1 MVAAGVATVGPP
13 SLRRFLVDSDR
24 SVDSLPPEAWPRA
37 RQAAARL
44 VHPLQRFLAIEAAS
58 GIVLIIVAAIALGWA
73 NSPWADAY
81 HALWHAPIGL
91 QVGDWAF
98 VRPLHFWIND
108 GLMTVFF
115 FVVGL
120 ELRRELYE
128 GDLADVRRAALPF
141 AAALGGMMVPAL
153 IYVAFNAGGEGARG
167 WAIPMATDIAFAV
180 GVIAMLGSRVP
191 GGLRVL
197 LLALAVIDDL
207 GAIIV
212 IALFYSGGID
222 GGGLAIALGGV
233 VAGAVLRRLGVRAIW
248 AYLGP
253 GIAVWIGL
261 YVAGV
266 HPTLAGVILGLSTP
280 VRPWFGAAGFAEVT
294 RENLR
299 ELDNSV
305 ARDEVLTRL
314 DAIEHARRE
323 AVSPVEHL
331 LHQLHPIV
339 AFGVMPVFAL
349 ANAGVSLGGVSFD
362 GAGLHVFLGVA
373 LGLAVGKPLGIAL
386 AARVAIAARLAQAPA
401 DAPARGILV
410 VGAVGG
416 LGFTMAI
423 FLAQLAFPTGPL
435 LATAKLAV
443 VVGSAVAA
451 FVGLGLGL
459 TLPRAPTPTPPSIVA
474 ESARA

>member
-1 MVAAGVATVGPP
+1 MDT
-13 SLRRFLVDSDR
+13 DH
-24 SVDSLPPEAWPRA
+24 SVQALPPEAWPRA

-73 NSPWADAY
+73 NSPWDADY

-91 QVGDWAF
+91 QIGDWGF

-180 GVIAMLGSRVP
+180 GVIAMLGARVP
-191 GGLRVL
+191 GSLRVL

-212 IALFYSGGID
+212 IALFYSAGID
-222 GGGLAIALGGV
+222 GNGLAIALGGV
-233 VAGAVLRRLGVRAIW
+233 AAGAVLRRLGVRAIW
-248 AYLGP
+248 AYLAP
-253 GIAVWIGL
+253 GVTVWIGL
-261 YVAGV
+261 LVAGV
-266 HPTLAGVILGLSTP
+266 HPTLAGVILGLTTP
-280 VRPWFGAAGFAEVT
+280 VRPWFGAAGFAAVT
-294 RENLR
+294 REQLH
-299 ELDNSV
+299 ELDGDLG
-305 ARDEVLTRL
+305 RDDVLHRL
-314 DAIEHARRE
+314 DAIERARRE

-373 LGLAVGKPLGIAL
+373 LGLAIGKPLGIAL
-386 AARVAIAARLAQAPA
+386 AARLAIAAKLAQAPA
-401 DAPARGILV
+401 DVPARGILV

-423 FLAQLAFPTGPL
+423 FLAQLAFPTGPM

-443 VVGSAVAA
+443 VVGSAAA
-451 FVGLGLGL
+451 AMLGVILGL
-459 TLPRAPTPTPPSIVA
+459 TLPRAPAPPAVVA
-474 ESARA
+474 GSTGA